1 MTLKVKILPFLTTFT
16 QLTEK
21 LKNFFKGL
29 VPSSIYSWSIQPL
42 FLLHSKYEFEW
53 VTLES
58 MICRSVTKLNLV
70 TYIFFVLGNRL
81 CSVLSNN
88 WCHKFSEYLAHD
100 KIILPCILLPFP
112 FSLMKSSLCYMY
124 FFSCDYFVSD
134 IRDVS
139 IFLTVWKRTK
149 ALFFLKI
156 QFT

>member
-1 MTLKVKILPFLTTFT
+1 M
-16 QLTEK
+16 
-21 LKNFFKGL
+21 
-29 VPSSIYSWSIQPL
+29 PSSIYSWSIQPL
-42 FLLHSKYEFEW
+42 YLLHSKYKFEW

-70 TYIFFVLGNRL
+70 SYIFFVLGNRL
-81 CSVLSNN
+81 CSILSNN
-88 WCHKFSEYLAHD
+88 WCHKFSECLAHD

-112 FSLMKSSLCYMY
+112 FSLMKSSLCYMC
-124 FFSCDYFVSD
+124 FFSYDYFVSD